1 MKEFYFIFKV
11 TKENE
16 VIKEFNNLFG
26 GYLPNESD
34 SGIVRYKI
42 KVKSNISMEELIDK
56 LEKYYSMNG
65 YKYICIGVIPLGEIN
80 VC

>member
-1 MKEFYFIFKV
+1 MKEFYFIFKM

-16 VIKEFNNLFG
+16 VIKEFNSLFG
-26 GYLPNESD
+26 GYLSKESD
-34 SGIVRYKI
+34 GGTVRYKI
-42 KVKSNISMEELIDK
+42 KVKSNISMESLINK
-56 LEKYYSMNG
+56 LEKHYSVNG